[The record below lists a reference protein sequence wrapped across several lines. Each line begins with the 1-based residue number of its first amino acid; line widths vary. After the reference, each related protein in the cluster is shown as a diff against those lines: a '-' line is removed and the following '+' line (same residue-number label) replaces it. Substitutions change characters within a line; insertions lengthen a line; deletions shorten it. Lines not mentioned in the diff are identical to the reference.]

1 MKVKSESEVVQ
12 SCPTPSDPMDWCP
25 PGSLV
30 HGIVQ
35 ERILEWVAISSSRGS
50 SWRRDRTQVSF
61 IAGRFFTVSAT
72 RRSQMNMGSSQT
84 RDQTYVS
91 HVFCVGR
98 KVLYHLCHLGSPIGT
113 LEDWNFRHPR
123 KASLSWWH
131 NLKYL
136 KEMREPTVWIYG
148 ARIFLTEETSVQNLW
163 NTSISWFKWNFHEH
177 LQKC

>member
-1 MKVKSESEVVQ
+1 MHCVHTQ
-12 SCPTPSDPMDWCP
+12 SLSCVGLFCNPMEP
-25 PGSLV
+25 ASSV
-30 HGIVQ
+30 HGII
-35 ERILEWVAISSSRGS
+35 EARILGWVAICSSRGS
-50 SWRRDRTQVSF
+50 SQP
-61 IAGRFFTVSAT
+61 
-72 RRSQMNMGSSQT
+72 
-84 RDQTYVS
+84 RDQT
-91 HVFCVGR
+91 HVPCIGR
-98 KVLYHLCHLGSPIGT
+98 WILSPLSHLGSPIGT